1 MVNEDIT
8 GVYLTTQSRDRI
20 SNLNNYTLGSSV
32 QVMIGIVLL
41 TGMETHRR
49 DETLEIMDV

>member
-49 DETLEIMDV
+49 DETL

>member
-1 MVNEDIT
+1 MQVR
-8 GVYLTTQSRDRI
+8 VM
-20 SNLNNYTLGSSV
+20 NNYTFESGV

-49 DETLEIMDV
+49 DDGDAGDNGGLRYQGK